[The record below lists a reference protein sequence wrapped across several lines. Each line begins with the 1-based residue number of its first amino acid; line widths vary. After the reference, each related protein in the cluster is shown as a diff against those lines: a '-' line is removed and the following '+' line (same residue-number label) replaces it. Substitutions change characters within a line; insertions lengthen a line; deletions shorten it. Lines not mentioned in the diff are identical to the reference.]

1 MKKLLFCALTAIL
14 LTSCSTDYISPLKNL
29 AINELIFETGDN
41 YTTIKLGDEDM
52 SKFNAISTETWCS
65 VTIKEKSININL
77 TPNDTYYE
85 RYASVIITD
94 MIDGTE
100 AVIKVRQLVN
110 KVSVNFSFDDGY
122 SQDSDIKTVFDE
134 FNVKCGFAIINAN
147 QRYIDYANEGF
158 EILAHN
164 SEPLDNANE
173 DQIRKSMIDGK
184 KVVESLGLVCHGWV
198 TPSSSL
204 PEIHQHIV
212 KDYFEYGYTVY
223 KGNQATGQ
231 TETNDLQSYQLWRVH
246 MNVLKDN
253 YKRIFADMIQEKGM
267 VSVYAH
273 GVELNNPDNWTLND
287 LRTIL
292 QYCKSNDIDVLT
304 PYDSCRRL
312 FSE

>member
-1 MKKLLFCALTAIL
+1 MMVKKKTLKQLI
-14 LTSCSTDYISPLKNL
+14 ISVITVAMVFVMPFSSMTVN
-29 AINELIFETGDN
+29 ARGGDN
-41 YTTIKLGDEDM
+41 ILTEDVFAAAKADPGNPHDGVVY
-52 SKFNAISTETWCS
+52 SPET
-65 VTIKEKSININL
+65 
-77 TPNDTYYE
+77 
-85 RYASVIITD
+85 AS
-94 MIDGTE
+94 
-100 AVIKVRQLVN
+100 
-110 KVSVNFSFDDGY
+110 
-122 SQDSDIKTVFDE
+122 
-134 FNVKCGFAIINAN
+134 
-147 QRYIDYANEGF
+147 ANEGF

-164 SEPLDNANE
+164 SEPLYNANE

-212 KDYFEYGYTVY
+212 KDYFEYGYTGY